1 MDCSCLLLSPG
12 VLWYGGGG
20 WKGRRRRRRRR
31 RMERG
36 RILRAPAGLGVGG
49 GEKLDAQSIPCA
61 EA

>member
-1 MDCSCLLLSPG
+1 
-12 VLWYGGGG
+12 
-20 WKGRRRRRRRR
+20 
-31 RMERG
+31 MEGYEEEEDGEG

>member
-20 WKGRRRRRRRR
+20 WKGRRRRR
-31 RMERG
+31 MQRG